1 MPNYTPDD
9 LAGAIAAVRGGQP
22 VLAAAREWGVP
33 YATIYGRLKGATSK
47 RESKVCEQRLSTK
60 QESALTTWVLTQ
72 GSLGFAPSHRRVRMF
87 AERVLRAAGDMRP
100 LGRKWMEGFL
110 RRNPAVKTLKARKIN
125 ARRVKDVTI
134 DDVKQFFAILNLPE
148 VKKIP
153 MSLRWNMDETGI
165 AEGTQRDDLVLGCSG
180 KPSIFVQS
188 SEDRTW
194 TSIVECISANGQSLP
209 PLVIFKGKTVQ
220 QQWFPQDLTNF
231 ASWHFTSSKNGW
243 TSNSIGIEWLEKVF
257 LPGTASEAKRL
268 RSKRLL
274 IMDGHGSH
282 VSNEFIWKYY
292 INDVYLACFPAHSS
306 HFTQPLDMSVFSP
319 LKGSYRRHLEE
330 RNYILN
336 SAPISKQNFLQ
347 CYSHARSDALQPHII
362 KAG

>member
-153 MSLRWNMDETGI
+153 I
-165 AEGTQRDDLVLGCSG
+165 
-180 KPSIFVQS
+180 
-188 SEDRTW
+188 
-194 TSIVECISANGQSLP
+194 
-209 PLVIFKGKTVQ
+209 
-220 QQWFPQDLTNF
+220 
-231 ASWHFTSSKNGW
+231 
-243 TSNSIGIEWLEKVF
+243 
-257 LPGTASEAKRL
+257 
-268 RSKRLL
+268 
-274 IMDGHGSH
+274 
-282 VSNEFIWKYY
+282 
-292 INDVYLACFPAHSS
+292 
-306 HFTQPLDMSVFSP
+306 
-319 LKGSYRRHLEE
+319 LKKEE
-330 RNYILN
+330 RT
-336 SAPISKQNFLQ
+336 LQ
-347 CYSHARSDALQPHII
+347 
-362 KAG
+362 G